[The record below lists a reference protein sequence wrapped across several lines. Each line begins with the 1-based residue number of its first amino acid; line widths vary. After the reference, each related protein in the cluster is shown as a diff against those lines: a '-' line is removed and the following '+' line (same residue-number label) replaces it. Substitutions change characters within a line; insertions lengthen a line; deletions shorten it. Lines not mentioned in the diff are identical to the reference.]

1 VQSSFLKVLKNQ
13 VKIIG
18 GLWKR
23 KNISFLDCPGLR
35 PTPSRV
41 RETLFN
47 WLNQDLTG
55 KVCLDLFSGSGVIGF
70 ESLSRGALSVVMVEK
85 SPQAYKMIENNK
97 KLLQAQKARIHFMD
111 ALIFLQNNNTKFD
124 IIFCD
129 PPFNEGWEDKLFP
142 QLANHLTKDG
152 LIYFESESA
161 LKEHG
166 EFNLLKKRKAG
177 NVFYHLVT
185 LKNNESI

>member
-1 VQSSFLKVLKNQ
+1 LAGYGKEK
-13 VKIIG
+13 K
-18 GLWKR
+18 
-23 KNISFLDCPGLR
+23 ISFVDAPGLR

-47 WLNQDLTG
+47 WLDQDLTG
-55 KVCLDLFSGSGVIGF
+55 KVCLDLFSGSGVMGF
-70 ESLSRGALSVVMVEK
+70 ESLSRGALNVVMVEK
-85 SPQAYKMIENNK
+85 SPQASKMIQENK
-97 KLLQAQKARIHFMD
+97 KLLQAEKAQVHFMD
-111 ALIFLQNNNTKFD
+111 ALIFLQKNNIKFD

-142 QLANHLTKDG
+142 QLANHLAKDG

-161 LKEHG
+161 LKEHN
-166 EFNLLKKRKAG
+166 EFNVLKKRKAG
-177 NVFYHLVT
+177 NVFYHLVA

>member
-1 VQSSFLKVLKNQ
+1 MKTVKNQ

-23 KNISFLDCPGLR
+23 KNISFVDAPGLR

-47 WLNQDLTG
+47 WLEQDLTG

-70 ESLSRGALSVVMVEK
+70 ESLSRGALSVAMIEK
-85 SPQAYKMIENNK
+85 SPQAYKMIQENK
-97 KLLQAQKARIHFMD
+97 KLLQAEKAQIHFMD
-111 ALIFLQNNNTKFD
+111 ALIFLQKNNAKFD

-152 LIYFESESA
+152 LIYFESESS

-166 EFNLLKKRKAG
+166 EFTLLKKRKAG

>member
-1 VQSSFLKVLKNQ
+1 MKTGKNH

-18 GLWKR
+18 GQWKR
-23 KNISFLDCPGLR
+23 KNVSFVDAPGLR

-47 WLNQDLTG
+47 WLDQDLTG
-55 KVCLDLFSGSGVIGF
+55 KVCLDLFSGSGIIGF
-70 ESLSRGALSVVMVEK
+70 ESLSRGASSVVMVEK
-85 SPQAYKMIENNK
+85 SPQVFKMIQENK
-97 KLLQAQKARIHFMD
+97 KLLQAEKAQLHFMD
-111 ALIFLQNNNTKFD
+111 ALLFLQNSNAKFD

-129 PPFNEGWEDKLFP
+129 PPFNQGWEDKLFP

-152 LIYFESESA
+152 LIYFESESI
-161 LKEHG
+161 LIEHS
-166 EFNLLKKRKAG
+166 EFNVLKKRKAG

>member
-1 VQSSFLKVLKNQ
+1 MKTVKNQ

-23 KNISFLDCPGLR
+23 KNISFVDAPGLR

-47 WLNQDLTG
+47 WLDQDLTG

-70 ESLSRGALSVVMVEK
+70 ESLSRGALSVAMVEK
-85 SPQAYKMIENNK
+85 SPLVYKMIQENK
-97 KLLQAQKARIHFMD
+97 KLLQAEKAQVYFTD
-111 ALIFLQNNNTKFD
+111 ALLFLQKNHTKFD

-161 LKEHG
+161 IKEHG
-166 EFNLLKKRKAG
+166 EFNVLKKRKAG
-177 NVFYHLVT
+177 NVFYHLLT
-185 LKNNESI
+185 FKNNESI

>member
-1 VQSSFLKVLKNQ
+1 MKTVKNQ

-18 GLWKR
+18 GKWKR
-23 KNISFLDCPGLR
+23 KNISFVDAPSLR

-47 WLNQDLTG
+47 WLDQDLTG

-85 SPQAYKMIENNK
+85 SPQVYKMIQENK
-97 KLLQAQKARIHFMD
+97 KLLQAEKAQVHFMD
-111 ALIFLQNNNTKFD
+111 ALMFLQKNNIKFD

-142 QLANHLTKDG
+142 QLVNHLAKDG

-161 LKEHG
+161 LKEHD
-166 EFNLLKKRKAG
+166 EFNVFKKRKAG
-177 NVFYHLVT
+177 NVFYHLVA

>member
-1 VQSSFLKVLKNQ
+1 MKILRNQ

-18 GLWKR
+18 GQWKR
-23 KNISFLDCPGLR
+23 TDVSFVDTPGLR
-35 PTPSRV
+35 PTPIRV

-47 WLNQDLTG
+47 WLDQDLTG

-70 ESLSRGALSVVMVEK
+70 ESLSRGASSVVMVEK
-85 SPQAYKMIENNK
+85 SPRVFKMIQENK
-97 KLLQAQKARIHFMD
+97 KLLQAEKAQVHFMD
-111 ALIFLQNNNTKFD
+111 ALVFLQKNNAKFD

-129 PPFNEGWEDKLFP
+129 PPFNESWEDKLFP

-161 LKEHG
+161 FKEHS
-166 EFNLLKKRKAG
+166 EFNVLKKRKAG

-185 LKNNESI
+185 LKK

>member
-1 VQSSFLKVLKNQ
+1 LKTVKNQ

-23 KNISFLDCPGLR
+23 KNISFVDAPGLR

-47 WLNQDLTG
+47 WLDQDLTG

-70 ESLSRGALSVVMVEK
+70 ESISRGALSVVMVEK
-85 SPQAYKMIENNK
+85 SLQVSKMIQENK
-97 KLLQAQKARIHFMD
+97 KLLHAEKAQVHFID
-111 ALIFLQNNNTKFD
+111 AHIFLQKNNTKFD

-142 QLANHLTKDG
+142 ELANHLAKDG

-161 LKEHG
+161 LKEHD
-166 EFNLLKKRKAG
+166 EFNVLKKRKAG